1 MDSQSKKNIGISV
14 AFISILIIGF
24 LLVFV
29 LPSFITRYKLIN
41 VINKTIENEKIS
53 AYSDIYLSIND
64 DEYELN
70 FELNSTKINN
80 KSIINL
86 SSDEITLYYYD
97 HKLINDNFRAFK
109 IDFVDTDLSKIS
121 ITKLISLMEVKDNKE
136 YYDITLDSKFIS
148 SYLDTGIDLKDV
160 KLKLYYDDKIDKMEF
175 DIKGCYDDSDFS
187 LLLKLDIYESDYTL
201 PYKLENLIVDDK
213 FEIIGTLDNHTLS
226 LFKGAFELMHEEN
239 ICFDVHVISNT
250 NLIDIEGSSKY
261 YRLED
266 EISVFE
272 NSFIT
277 IYSHDGKALNSNNE
291 PINYNIKG
299 YKSDTL
305 FKMLYGII
313 TNGSYYYSDNVYTF
327 EIDENGINDL
337 LNIFVSDY
345 KGFEIKNGKMLLYQ
359 SDKIDKVCFKISGN
373 ILKIID
379 INIDIDV
386 DVQRHIDY
394 SIPLEIKNS
403 LLNKE

>member
-1 MDSQSKKNIGISV
+1 MESQSKKNIGISIL
-14 AFISILIIGF
+14 FICILIIGF
-24 LLVFV
+24 LLIFL
-29 LPSFITRYKLIN
+29 LPSFVTRYKLISI
-41 VINKTIENEKIS
+41 INKTIENEKIS
-53 AYSDIYLSIND
+53 AYSDIYLIIND
-64 DEYELN
+64 DDYKLN

-80 KSIINL
+80 KTIINL
-86 SSDEITLYYYD
+86 SSDEIMLYYYD

-109 IDFVDTDLSKIS
+109 IDFVDADLSKIS

-148 SYLDTGIDLKDV
+148 SYFDNGIDFKDI
-160 KLKLYYDDKIDKMEF
+160 KLKLYYDDKIDKLEF
-175 DIKGCYDDSDFS
+175 DIKGCYEDNDFN
-187 LLLKLDIYESDYTL
+187 LLLKLDLYESDYAL
-201 PYKLENLIVDDK
+201 PNKLENLIIDDK

-239 ICFDVHVISNT
+239 ICFNVHVISNS
-250 NLIDIEGSSKY
+250 NLIDIEGNSKY
-261 YRLED
+261 YRLE
-266 EISVFE
+266 EGISVFE

-277 IYSHDGKALNSNNE
+277 IYAKDGNALNSNNE

-313 TNGSYYYSDNVYTF
+313 TNGSYYYSDNIYTF

-337 LNIFVSDY
+337 LNIFVSNHS
-345 KGFEIKNGKMLLYQ
+345 GFEIKNGKMLLYQ

-373 ILKIID
+373 ILQMIS

-386 DVQRHIDY
+386 DVQRYIDY
-394 SIPLEIKNS
+394 LIPSKIKNS